1 MKEDP
6 PLTAALQGLESQKP
20 FSGKPPAHI
29 ELGYSTMV
37 LSGQPPL
44 DTCLHASTF
53 TAVSTGLQVDYTQA
67 MRPVVE
73 RGAGSSFWQ
82 IDQNGN

>member
-1 MKEDP
+1 MKEDL

-20 FSGKPPAHI
+20 FSGKPSIHI

-44 DTCLHASTF
+44 DTGLPAFTF
-53 TAVSTGLQVDYTQA
+53 TTVLTGL
-67 MRPVVE
+67 
-73 RGAGSSFWQ
+73 
-82 IDQNGN
+82 